1 MGFDRLPAEYRGEIL
16 KELQP
21 ANKTVR
27 GREFGELYREDF
39 RPSEPEPE
47 PESERIAGGIA
58 GDLLDD
64 GGRGGADGNVG

>member
-27 GREFGELYREDF
+27 GREFGEPYREDF

-47 PESERIAGGIA
+47 SGRIA

-64 GGRGGADGNVG
+64 GGRGGADGDVG